1 MRISDWSSDVCSS
14 DLPMEGVVDP
24 EVAVTGQSTPVH
36 QDHGS
41 NVLFRKTWVWG
52 DVDGEFAGAQ
62 HTITYRARWNR
73 NSTVPIE
80 TFGGVEQWSESNQ
93 LLDVWGS
100 IQMPAYPDP
109 IAAVLWLPE
118 VGHASGRESGCE

>member
-1 MRISDWSSDVCSS
+1 
-14 DLPMEGVVDP
+14 MEGGVDP
-24 EVAVTGQSTPVH
+24 EVAVTGHSTPVH

-62 HTITYRARWNR
+62 HTIAYRARWNR

-80 TFGGVEQWSESNQ
+80 TFGVVAQWSESNQ
-93 LLDVWGS
+93 LLDVWAS
-100 IQMPAYPDP
+100 IQMPKYPDQL
-109 IAAVLWLPE
+109 AAALRLPGNAVRE
-118 VGHASGRESGCE
+118 IGRAHV

>member
-80 TFGGVEQWSESNQ
+80 TFGVAAQWSESNQ
-93 LLDVWGS
+93 LLDVWAS
-100 IQMPAYPDP
+100 IQMPKYPDQL
-109 IAAVLWLPE
+109 AAALRLPGTAVRE
-118 VGHASGRESGCE
+118 IGRAPV